1 MLKLETEAGP
11 GSSGCNH
18 GPQILLKVLCH
29 HMTLKLHYSILYEA
43 SNHHVFFELLV
54 PIILD
59 KLLRAT
65 ATENNDSWL

>member
-43 SNHHVFFELLV
+43 SSHHVCFDILV
-54 PIILD
+54 SIILD
-59 KLLRAT
+59 NFLGAT
-65 ATENNDSWL
+65 TTEN